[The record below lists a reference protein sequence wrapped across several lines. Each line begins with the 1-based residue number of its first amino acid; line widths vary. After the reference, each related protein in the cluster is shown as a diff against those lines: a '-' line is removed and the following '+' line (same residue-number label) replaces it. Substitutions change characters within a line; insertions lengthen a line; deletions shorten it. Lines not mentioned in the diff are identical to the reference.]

1 MSGSSTA
8 ARKFSTE
15 YLCRRS
21 YILQEVFVILYTG
34 MPYNSLIVFKNILQ
48 IQIIVQEVLFLGF
61 VAWKKIYFLG
71 LVITIIRIV

>member
-15 YLCRRS
+15 YLYRGS